1 MQNVIVETNVDP
13 VAKTVAT
20 KITVN
25 GAVWNFNLN
34 FVNAPVS
41 VIKLLANSLHEN
53 ADKLA

>member
-13 VAKTVAT
+13 IAKTVAT

-41 VIKLLANSLHEN
+41 VIKLLATSLHEN
-53 ADKLA
+53 ADKLD